1 MNWLTNFVKPKLKA
15 IKSKILKKES
25 LWIKCPSCGQ
35 MNFHKDLQE
44 KLYMC
49 SNCDAHLAMPI
60 NERLANIYNGGQYE
74 VKKIPKVIEDPLSFR
89 DKIKYTER
97 LKIARKKTLNND
109 AILVVNGKIHNIN
122 LVTAAMDFS
131 FMGGSMGMQVGE
143 GIVLASQLAKDSKSP
158 LLIIASSGGARMQE
172 GILSLMQMPRTVA
185 AIEIFKET
193 KLPYIVL
200 FTNPVTGGVS
210 ASFTMLGDI
219 LIAEPGALIGFAG
232 PRVIKKTI
240 KDELPEGFQK
250 SEYLLEHGMLDLIVS
265 RNEFKV
271 KLFNL
276 LKHLVGRKK
285 IATKL

>member
-15 IKSKILKKES
+15 IKSKILKKDN
-25 LWIKCPSCGQ
+25 LWQKCSSCGQ
-35 MNFHKDLQE
+35 MMFHKDLE
-44 KLYMC
+44 ERLYIC
-49 SNCDAHLAMPI
+49 SNCEAHLPMPI
-60 NERLANIYNGGQYE
+60 KERLKNLYDNQEFDIKEMPN
-74 VKKIPKVIEDPLSFR
+74 VIEDPLLFK

-97 LKIARKKTLNND
+97 LKLARKKTLDND
-109 AILVVNGKIHNIN
+109 AIIVASGKVNNIN
-122 LVTAAMDFS
+122 LITAAMNFS

-143 GIVLASQLAKDSKSP
+143 GIVTAANVARTSRCP

-232 PRVIKKTI
+232 PRVIKKTVNE
-240 KDELPEGFQK
+240 ELPEGFQK
-250 SEYLLEHGMLDLIVS
+250 SEYLLENGMIDLILN
-265 RNEFKV
+265 RNEFKSR
-271 KLFNL
+271 LTRI
-276 LKHLVGRKK
+276 LKHLMDQ
-285 IATKL
+285 

>member
-1 MNWLTNFVKPKLKA
+1 MNWLTNFVKPRLKA
-15 IKSKILKKES
+15 IKSKILKKEN
-25 LWIKCPSCGQ
+25 LWIKCSSCGQ
-35 MNFHKDLQE
+35 MNFHKDLKE
-44 KLYMC
+44 KFYMC
-49 SNCDAHLAMPI
+49 SNCNAHLAMPI
-60 NERLANIYNGGQYE
+60 NERLISIYDDGLYDI
-74 VKKIPKVIEDPLSFR
+74 KKIPKVLEDPLSFK
-89 DKIKYTER
+89 DKMKYTER
-97 LKIARKKTLNND
+97 LKTARKKTSNND
-109 AILVVNGKIHNIN
+109 AILVVNGKINNIN

-143 GIVLASQLAKDSKSP
+143 GIVLASQLARDLKCP

-232 PRVIKKTI
+232 PRVIKKTVNE
-240 KDELPEGFQK
+240 ELPEGFQK
-250 SEYLLEHGMLDLIVS
+250 SEYLLEHGMLDLIVN
-265 RNEFKV
+265 RNEFKN
-271 KLFNL
+271 KLYNL
-276 LKHLVGRKK
+276 LKHLVGKR
-285 IATKL
+285 

>member
-25 LWIKCPSCGQ
+25 LWIKCPACSQ

-49 SNCDAHLAMPI
+49 SNCGAHLTMPI
-60 NERLANIYNGGQYE
+60 NERLISIYDDGLYE
-74 VKKIPKVIEDPLSFR
+74 IQNIPKVLDDPLSFK

-97 LKIARKKTLNND
+97 LKIARKKTSNND
-109 AILVVNGKIHNIN
+109 AILVVNGKINKIN

-143 GIVLASQLAKDSKSP
+143 GIVLASQLAKDLKSP

-232 PRVIKKTI
+232 PRVIKKTVN
-240 KDELPEGFQK
+240 ENLPEGFQK
-250 SEYLLEHGMLDLIVS
+250 SEYLLEHGMMDLIVN
-265 RNEFKV
+265 RNEFKE
-271 KLFNL
+271 KLYNI
-276 LKHLVGRKK
+276 LKHLVGKR
-285 IATKL
+285 

>member
-15 IKSKILKKES
+15 IKSKIIKKEN
-25 LWIKCPSCGQ
+25 LWVKCSACSQ
-35 MNFHKDLQE
+35 MNFHKDLKE

-49 SNCDAHLAMPI
+49 SNCDAHLTMPI
-60 NERLANIYNGGQYE
+60 NERLINIYDDGIYE
-74 VKKIPKVIEDPLSFR
+74 IKNIPKVLEDPLSFK
-89 DKIKYTER
+89 DKMRYTDR
-97 LKIARKKTLNND
+97 LKIARKKTSNND
-109 AILVVNGKIHNIN
+109 AILVVNGKINNIN

-143 GIVLASQLAKDSKSP
+143 GIVLASQLAKDLKSP

-232 PRVIKKTI
+232 PRVIKKTVNE
-240 KDELPEGFQK
+240 ELPKGFQK
-250 SEYLLEHGMLDLIVS
+250 SEYLLDHGMMDLIVN
-265 RNEFKV
+265 RNEFKE
-271 KLFNL
+271 KLYNL
-276 LKHLVGRKK
+276 LKHLVGKR
-285 IATKL
+285 

>member
-1 MNWLTNFVKPKLKA
+1 MNWLTNFVKPKLKS
-15 IKSKILKKES
+15 IKSKILKKEN
-25 LWIKCPSCGQ
+25 LWVKCPSCGQ
-35 MNFHKDLQE
+35 MNFHKDLRE

-49 SNCDAHLAMPI
+49 SNCDFHLSMPI
-60 NERLANIYNGGQYE
+60 NDRLMSIYENGVYE
-74 VKKIPKVIEDPLSFR
+74 IQNIPKVFEDPLSFK

-97 LKIARKKTLNND
+97 LKIARKKTSNND
-109 AILVVNGKIHNIN
+109 AILVANGKINNIN

-143 GIVLASQLAKDSKSP
+143 GIVLASQLAIDLKSP
-158 LLIIASSGGARMQE
+158 LLIVASSGGARMQE

-232 PRVIKKTI
+232 PRVIKKTVNE
-240 KDELPEGFQK
+240 ELPEGFQK
-250 SEYLLEHGMLDLIVS
+250 SEYLLEHGMIDLIVS
-265 RNEFKV
+265 RNEFHTR
-271 KLFNL
+271 LHNL
-276 LKHLVGRKK
+276 LKHLMGKR
-285 IATKL
+285 

>member
-15 IKSKILKKES
+15 IKSKILKKEN
-25 LWIKCPSCGQ
+25 LWVKCPACSQ

-44 KLYMC
+44 KLYLC
-49 SNCDAHLAMPI
+49 SNCDAHLSMPI
-60 NERLANIYNGGQYE
+60 NDRLISIYDDGLYE
-74 VKKIPKVIEDPLSFR
+74 KKKIPDVLEDPLSFK
-89 DKIKYTER
+89 DKMKYTDR
-97 LKIARKKTLNND
+97 LKIARKKTSNRD
-109 AILVVNGKIHNIN
+109 AILVVNGKINNIN

-143 GIVLASQLAKDSKSP
+143 GIVLASQLAKELKSP

-232 PRVIKKTI
+232 PRVIKKTVN
-240 KDELPEGFQK
+240 ENLPEGFQK
-250 SEYLLEHGMLDLIVS
+250 SEYLLEHGMMDLIVN
-265 RNEFKV
+265 RNEFKE
-271 KLFNL
+271 KLQNI
-276 LKHLVGRKK
+276 LKHLVGKR
-285 IATKL
+285 

>member
-1 MNWLTNFVKPKLKA
+1 MNWLSNFVKPKLKA
-15 IKSKILKKES
+15 IKSRILKKEN
-25 LWIKCPSCGQ
+25 LWIKCSSCGQ

-44 KLYMC
+44 KLYTC
-49 SNCDAHLAMPI
+49 PNCDAHLAMPI
-60 NERLANIYNGGQYE
+60 NERLINIYDDGKYE
-74 VKKIPKVIEDPLSFR
+74 IKNIPSVIEDPLSFK

-97 LKIARKKTLNND
+97 LKIARKKTASND
-109 AILVVNGKIHNIN
+109 AVLVAYGKINNIN

-143 GIVLASQLAKDSKSP
+143 GIVLASQLAKDLKSP

-232 PRVIKKTI
+232 PRVIKKTVNE
-240 KDELPEGFQK
+240 ELPKGFQK
-250 SEYLLEHGMLDLIVS
+250 SEYLLEHGMIDLIVS
-265 RNEFKV
+265 RSEFKE
-271 KLFNL
+271 KLCNL
-276 LKHLVGRKK
+276 LNHLAGKR
-285 IATKL
+285 

>member
-25 LWIKCPSCGQ
+25 LWIKCPACSQ

-49 SNCDAHLAMPI
+49 SNCDAHLTMPI
-60 NERLANIYNGGQYE
+60 NERLISIYDDGLYE
-74 VKKIPKVIEDPLSFR
+74 IQNIPKVLEDPLSFK
-89 DKIKYTER
+89 DKIKYKDR
-97 LKIARKKTLNND
+97 LKIARKKTSNND
-109 AILVVNGKIHNIN
+109 AILVVNGKINKIN

-143 GIVLASQLAKDSKSP
+143 GIVLASQLAKDLKSP

-232 PRVIKKTI
+232 PRVIKKTVN
-240 KDELPEGFQK
+240 ENLPEGFQK
-250 SEYLLEHGMLDLIVS
+250 SEYLLEHGMMDLIVN
-265 RNEFKV
+265 RNEFKE
-271 KLFNL
+271 KLYNI
-276 LKHLVGRKK
+276 LKHLVGKR
-285 IATKL
+285 

>member
-15 IKSKILKKES
+15 IKSKILKKEN
-25 LWIKCPSCGQ
+25 LWVKCPACSQ
-35 MNFHKDLQE
+35 MNFHKDLRE
-44 KLYMC
+44 KLYVC
-49 SNCDAHLAMPI
+49 SNCNAHLTMPI
-60 NERLANIYNGGQYE
+60 NERLISIYDDGKYE
-74 VKKIPKVIEDPLSFR
+74 TKNIPKVLEDPLSFK
-89 DKIKYTER
+89 DKMKYTDR
-97 LKIARKKTLNND
+97 LKIARKKTSNND
-109 AILVVNGKIHNIN
+109 AILVVNGKINNIN

-143 GIVLASQLAKDSKSP
+143 GIVLASQLAKDLKSP

-232 PRVIKKTI
+232 PRVIKKTVNE
-240 KDELPEGFQK
+240 ELPDGFQK
-250 SEYLLEHGMLDLIVS
+250 SEYLLDHGMMDLIVN
-265 RNEFKV
+265 RNEFKA
-271 KLFNL
+271 KLYNL
-276 LKHLVGRKK
+276 LKHLVGKR
-285 IATKL
+285 

>member
-25 LWIKCPSCGQ
+25 LWIKCPACSQ

-49 SNCDAHLAMPI
+49 SNCDAHLTMPI
-60 NERLANIYNGGQYE
+60 NERLISIYDDGLYE
-74 VKKIPKVIEDPLSFR
+74 IKNIPKVLEDPLSFK
-89 DKIKYTER
+89 DKIKYKDR
-97 LKIARKKTLNND
+97 LKIARKKTSNND
-109 AILVVNGKIHNIN
+109 AILVVNGKINKIN

-143 GIVLASQLAKDSKSP
+143 GIVLASQLAKDLKSP

-232 PRVIKKTI
+232 PRVIKKTVN
-240 KDELPEGFQK
+240 ENLPEGFQK
-250 SEYLLEHGMLDLIVS
+250 SEYLLEHGMMDLIVN
-265 RNEFKV
+265 RNEFKE
-271 KLFNL
+271 KLYNI
-276 LKHLVGRKK
+276 LKHLVGKR
-285 IATKL
+285 

>member
-15 IKSKILKKES
+15 IKSKILKKEN
-25 LWIKCPSCGQ
+25 LWVKCPSCGQ
-35 MNFHKDLQE
+35 MNFQKDLQE

-49 SNCDAHLAMPI
+49 SNCEAHLAMPI
-60 NERLANIYNGGQYE
+60 NERLISIYDDGLYE
-74 VKKIPKVIEDPLSFR
+74 IKSIPKVLEDPLSFK
-89 DKIKYTER
+89 DKMKYTDR
-97 LKIARKKTLNND
+97 LKIARKKSSNND
-109 AILVVNGKIHNIN
+109 AILVAKGKINNIN

-143 GIVLASQLAKDSKSP
+143 GIVVASQLAKNLKSP

-219 LIAEPGALIGFAG
+219 LVAEPGALIGFAG
-232 PRVIKKTI
+232 PRVIKKTVNE
-240 KDELPEGFQK
+240 ELPEGFQK
-250 SEYLLEHGMLDLIVS
+250 SEYLLEHGMIDLIVS
-265 RNEFKV
+265 RNEFKS
-271 KLFNL
+271 KLYNL
-276 LKHLVGRKK
+276 LKHLVGKR
-285 IATKL
+285 